1 MIKKTSVFLLVVL
14 SFLNCKTDT
23 EATVTNSAS
32 HSTKPNIIYILADDL
47 GYGDLGCYGQT
58 RIYTPYIDKM
68 AQEGMRFTNH
78 YAGST
83 VCAPSRTSLMTGLD
97 TGHSFI
103 RGNGRVSLRQ
113 EDITVAEILKTAGYK
128 TGIIGKWGLGEPNSS
143 GIPNEQGFDYFF
155 GYLNHVRAHNSFP
168 DYLWRNNEKY
178 ALPNEVIMAETGY
191 ASGLGSVSSNK
202 EVYSNDLFTEEAFRF
217 INESI
222 NAPFF
227 LYLAYTIPHANNEYH
242 LLDEHGMEVPSLGKY
257 ENENWPKVEK
267 AKAAAISRMDSYVG
281 KILELLK
288 SKGIDKN
295 TLVIF
300 SSDNGPH
307 AEGKVDPEFF
317 DSNQPFRGIKRDLY
331 DGGVRVPMIA
341 WWPGKVMAGK
351 TSDHL
356 SAFWDFLPSCSEL
369 AGIQGPETTNGISF
383 VPTLLGRESEQE
395 KHEYLYWEFTE
406 QGGKQALLKDNWK
419 LVYFI
424 KNEQYELYDLRK
436 DKEEK
441 INLINDN
448 PLIFEELKGKMTHAR
463 TPSQEFPL

>member
-1 MIKKTSVFLLVVL
+1 
-14 SFLNCKTDT
+14 
-23 EATVTNSAS
+23 
-32 HSTKPNIIYILADDL
+32 
-47 GYGDLGCYGQT
+47 
-58 RIYTPYIDKM
+58 
-68 AQEGMRFTNH
+68 
-78 YAGST
+78 
-83 VCAPSRTSLMTGLD
+83 
-97 TGHSFI
+97 
-103 RGNGRVSLRQ
+103 
-113 EDITVAEILKTAGYK
+113 
-128 TGIIGKWGLGEPNSS
+128 
-143 GIPNEQGFDYFF
+143 
-155 GYLNHVRAHNSFP
+155 
-168 DYLWRNNEKY
+168 
-178 ALPNEVIMAETGY
+178 
-191 ASGLGSVSSNK
+191 
-202 EVYSNDLFTEEAFRF
+202 
-217 INESI
+217 
-222 NAPFF
+222 
-227 LYLAYTIPHANNEYH
+227 
-242 LLDEHGMEVPSLGKY
+242 
-257 ENENWPKVEK
+257 VEK